1 MFVVL
6 LTVLNFYKSVM
17 KRDKEMH
24 NNRQAELMKR
34 KAEEQ
39 LIQAEQ
45 SAHEAKLLPSAG
57 KNQYV
62 IDGMLEYD
70 KICLE
75 LHGLMFRPNYD
86 KSLYGNDDAN
96 HNSSTTD
103 TDCDD
108 VREQKINY
116 SKTSSSSASSSSS
129 SSVNKRPRHCEC
141 TKRNCGEVVVSSNS
155 NVDTCCGSGTVAGR
169 HAGGKL
175 IDKPMMSDGN
185 SVSGNSNNKT
195 NSGGESSSLIY
206 VFVLVL
212 LVSLIKAAFDISKQI
227 KEVSQS

>member
-1 MFVVL
+1 MFVL
-6 LTVLNFYKSVM
+6 LMTGLNFYKSVIR
-17 KRDKEMH
+17 RDKEMH
-24 NNRQAELMKR
+24 NNRQAELTRR

-45 SAHEAKLLPSAG
+45 SAYEAKLG

-70 KICLE
+70 KKCLE
-75 LHGLMFRPNYD
+75 MHALMFRPNYD
-86 KSLYGNDDAN
+86 KLLYGNDDDN
-96 HNSSTTD
+96 HNSTTTI

-116 SKTSSSSASSSSS
+116 SKTSSSASLS
-129 SSVNKRPRHCEC
+129 SSVNKRRHCEC
-141 TKRNCGEVVVSSNS
+141 SKRNCGGVSSNA
-155 NVDTCCGSGTVAGR
+155 DTCCAGGTLTGR

-175 IDKPMMSDGN
+175 IDKPTMSDGN
-185 SVSGNSNNKT
+185 SVSGNNSKS

-212 LVSLIKAAFDISKQI
+212 LASLIKAAFDISKQI